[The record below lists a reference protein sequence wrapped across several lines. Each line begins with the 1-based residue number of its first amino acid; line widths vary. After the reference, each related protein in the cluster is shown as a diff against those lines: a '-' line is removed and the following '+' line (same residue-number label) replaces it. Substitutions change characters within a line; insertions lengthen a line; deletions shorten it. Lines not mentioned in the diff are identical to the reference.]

1 MKRRTMILLCT
12 VLVSCFYAICFISFF
27 SQDDS
32 REQVLLVSDE
42 DTESKKSVNQVYWI
56 QAGVFKEESS
66 YQKLKNDLEARG
78 LTIYCVETNGLIR
91 VLAEPNEDEALVDGW
106 IEQLSLDGIECIKKS
121 AHLNEDEQ
129 NLYLSGMIQEL
140 LEGLC
145 AK

>member
-1 MKRRTMILLCT
+1 M
-12 VLVSCFYAICFISFF
+12 
-27 SQDDS
+27 
-32 REQVLLVSDE
+32 VSDE
-42 DTESKKSVNQVYWI
+42 DTEPNKSVDQVYWI

-121 AHLNEDEQ
+121 AHLNENEQ